1 MDSDHKQEENIE
13 AEPERHLSFIGNL
26 FQSLGLRRA
35 LRSSDGMD
43 WILSSHR
50 YYFLLH
56 LNTFLL
62 ILLLLVK
69 KRYS

>member
-13 AEPERHLSFIGNL
+13 AEPEGHLSFIGNI
-26 FQSLGLRRA
+26 FQSLGLRRS

-43 WILSSHR
+43 WILPNHR